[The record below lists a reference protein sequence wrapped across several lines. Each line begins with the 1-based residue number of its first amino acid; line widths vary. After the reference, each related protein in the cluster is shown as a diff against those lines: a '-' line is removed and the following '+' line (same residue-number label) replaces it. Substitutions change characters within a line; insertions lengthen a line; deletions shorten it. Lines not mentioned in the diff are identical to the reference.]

1 MCRHVWHSDRVT
13 VPPNDVFK
21 NPHGR
26 KEQWE
31 VASAGEI
38 VRVLVGSGV
47 HGTSID
53 GYDDRDE
60 MGVCLEPPDYVCGL
74 QIFEQ
79 YIYRSQPEGARS
91 GVGDLDLTI
100 YSARKWL
107 RLAMDGNP
115 TVLTPFFVPEE
126 HILTLSMVGESLLKL
141 APYVLSRKAGARYLG
156 YLRAQRDRLLEV
168 RGGKHTNRPE
178 LIEQYG
184 FDTKY
189 AHHMVRLGLQGVEL
203 LERGTVTLPIP
214 EPSRSWLIEL
224 RRGLHTKQEALDAA
238 AVCEARLETLIKT
251 SDLPPEPHT
260 ETVNRWLTTAHLNW
274 WSQDPRFATPHL
286 IG

>member
-1 MCRHVWHSDRVT
+1 MCRHVWHSDRMG
-13 VPPNDVFK
+13 VPTNDVFH

-26 KEQWE
+26 KDQWE

-38 VRVLVGSGV
+38 LRVLVGSGV

-60 MGVCLEPPDYVCGL
+60 MGICLEPPDYVCGL
-74 QIFEQ
+74 RVFEQ
-79 YIYRSQPEGARS
+79 YIYRSQPEGHRS

-115 TVLTPFFVPEE
+115 TVLIPFFVPEE
-126 HILTLSMVGESLLKL
+126 HILTTSDAGESILRL
-141 APYVLSRKAGARYLG
+141 APAVLSRKAGHRYLG
-156 YLRAQRDRLLEV
+156 YLRAQRDRLLEI
-168 RGGKHTNRPE
+168 RGGRHTNRPE
-178 LIEQYG
+178 LVEQYG

-189 AHHMVRLGLQGVEL
+189 AMHMVRLGLQGVEL
-203 LERGTVTLPIP
+203 LQTGTVTLPIP
-214 EPSRSWLIEL
+214 EPSRTWLIEL
-224 RRGLHTKQEALDAA
+224 RRGEHTKEDALDAA
-238 AVCEARLETLIKT
+238 AVCETRLVDLIET
-251 SDLPPEPHT
+251 SDLRPEADT
-260 ETVNRWLTTAHLNW
+260 ATVNAWLVDCHLHWWAH
-274 WSQDPRFATPHL
+274 DPRFAAPHR